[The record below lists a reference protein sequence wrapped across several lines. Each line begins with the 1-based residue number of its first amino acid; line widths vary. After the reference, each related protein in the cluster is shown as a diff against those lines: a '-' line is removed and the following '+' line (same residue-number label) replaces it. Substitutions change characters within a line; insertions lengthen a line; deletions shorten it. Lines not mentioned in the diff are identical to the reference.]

1 MDAVNTFT
9 DLDRTLTEHAI
20 PMNILLTGAE
30 GNFGS
35 EFRRLTD
42 ARSDVRLIPVGRG
55 DWTAVLEKMAMAD
68 VVVHAASDLHTS
80 ASLAPT
86 RLLDS
91 NVMTTAVLL
100 EAAKKLHIK
109 RFVFISSCAVYG
121 EDMRTGEDSLC
132 CPITING
139 ISKYLN
145 EKLVAE
151 FCTANAIEYQIF
163 RVFNSYGG
171 DDRFSIFSKL
181 KRALHNHTPFTLN
194 NDGRMQ
200 RDFVHVTD
208 VASIV
213 LNLLNARIEHTHL
226 NIGTGVA
233 TKISTLV
240 DMVQAQFPQLVIQR
254 GSTQEAEYSRADT
267 TRLREFWHGDFIR
280 IEDYVREQ
288 LAGYISL

>member
-1 MDAVNTFT
+1 
-9 DLDRTLTEHAI
+9 
-20 PMNILLTGAE
+20 MNILLTGAD

-35 EFRRLTD
+35 EFQHQAGKSSHIR
-42 ARSDVRLIPVGRG
+42 VIPIGRG
-55 DWTAVLEKMAMAD
+55 DWAHLHEKLASSD
-68 VVVHAASDLHTS
+68 VVVHAASDLRTS
-80 ASLAPT
+80 ASVAPS

-91 NVMTTAVLL
+91 NVMSTATLL
-100 EAAKKLHIK
+100 EASRQQRVK
-109 RFVFISSCAVYG
+109 RLVFLSSCAVYG

-139 ISKYLN
+139 ISKHLN

-151 FCTANAIEYQIF
+151 FCSANGIEYQIL

-181 KRALHNHTPFTLN
+181 KRALLSGTPFTLN

-200 RDFVHVTD
+200 RDFIHVAD
-208 VASIV
+208 VASVV
-213 LNLLNARIEHTHL
+213 LKLSGANISHTHL

-240 DMVQAQFPQLVIQR
+240 DRVAEQFPQLVIQR
-254 GSTQEAEYSRADT
+254 GLTQEAEYSRADT
-267 TRLREFWHGDFIR
+267 TRLREFWASDFIR
-280 IEDYVREQ
+280 VEDYISGEFANYAATDL
-288 LAGYISL
+288 LATR

>member
-1 MDAVNTFT
+1 
-9 DLDRTLTEHAI
+9 
-20 PMNILLTGAE
+20 MNILLTGAE
-30 GNFGS
+30 GNFGT
-35 EFRRLTD
+35 EFCRQTV
-42 ARSDVRLIPVGRG
+42 AQKNVEVIPVGRG
-55 DWTAVLEKMAMAD
+55 DWAAIDEKMALAD
-68 VVVHAASDLHTS
+68 VVVHAASDLRTS
-80 ASLAPT
+80 ASLAPK

-91 NVMTTAVLL
+91 NVMSTATLL
-100 EAAKKLHIK
+100 EAAHK
-109 RFVFISSCAVYG
+109 RQVKRLVFLSSCAVYG

-139 ISKYLN
+139 ISKHLN
-145 EKLVAE
+145 EKLVSE
-151 FCTANAIEYQIF
+151 FCTANGIEYQIL

-181 KRALHNHTPFTLN
+181 KRALQNGTSFTLN

-200 RDFVHVTD
+200 RDFIHVAD
-208 VASIV
+208 VASVI
-213 LNLLNARIEHTHL
+213 LNLLDARVQHTHL

-240 DMVQAQFPQLVIQR
+240 DMVQAQFPRLVIQR
-254 GSTQEAEYSRADT
+254 GTTQEAEYSRADT

-288 LAGYISL
+288 FAGYISP

>member
-1 MDAVNTFT
+1 
-9 DLDRTLTEHAI
+9 
-20 PMNILLTGAE
+20 MNILLTGAE
-30 GNFGS
+30 GNFGT
-35 EFRRLTD
+35 EFRQQTNVENG
-42 ARSDVRLIPVGRG
+42 VRVIPVGRG
-55 DWTAVLEKMAMAD
+55 DWASIDEKMAMAD
-68 VVVHAASDLHTS
+68 VIVHAASDLRTS

-86 RLLDS
+86 RLLES
-91 NVMTTAVLL
+91 NIMSTATLL
-100 EAAKKLHIK
+100 EAAQKRQIK
-109 RFVFISSCAVYG
+109 RFIFLSSCAVYG
-121 EDMRTGEDSLC
+121 EDMRTGENSLC

-139 ISKYLN
+139 ISKHLN

-151 FCTANAIEYQIF
+151 FCTANGIEFQIL

-181 KRALHNHTPFTLN
+181 KRALQNGTPFTLN

-200 RDFVHVTD
+200 RDFIHITD
-208 VASIV
+208 VASVV
-213 LNLLNARIEHTHL
+213 LQLLGASVQHTHL

-267 TRLREFWHGDFIR
+267 KRLREFWHGDFIR
-280 IEDYVREQ
+280 IEDYVRKRF
-288 LAGYISL
+288 ADYVVS

>member
-1 MDAVNTFT
+1 MV
-9 DLDRTLTEHAI
+9 
-20 PMNILLTGAE
+20 MNILLTGAE

-35 EFRRLTD
+35 EFRRQTD
-42 ARSDVRLIPVGRG
+42 AKSDVRLIPVGRD
-55 DWTAVLEKMAMAD
+55 DWTAIDEKMGLAD
-68 VVVHAASDLHTS
+68 VVVHAASDLRTS

-91 NVMTTAVLL
+91 NVMSTAVLL
-100 EAAKKLHIK
+100 EAAQKRRIK
-109 RFVFISSCAVYG
+109 RLVFLSSCAVYG
-121 EDMRTGEDSLC
+121 EDMRTGEDSVC

-139 ISKYLN
+139 ISKHLN

-151 FCTANAIEYQIF
+151 FCTANGIEYQIL

-181 KRALHNHTPFTLN
+181 KRALQHGTPFTLN

-200 RDFVHVTD
+200 RDFIHVAD

-213 LNLLNARIEHTHL
+213 LNLLDARIQNTHL

-288 LAGYISL
+288 FAGYISR

>member
-1 MDAVNTFT
+1 
-9 DLDRTLTEHAI
+9 
-20 PMNILLTGAE
+20 MNILLTGAE

-35 EFRRLTD
+35 EFQHQ
-42 ARSDVRLIPVGRG
+42 ASKSSHVRVIPIGRG
-55 DWTAVLEKMAMAD
+55 DWAHLHEKLASSD
-68 VVVHAASDLHTS
+68 VVVHAASDLRTS
-80 ASLAPT
+80 ASVAPS

-91 NVMTTAVLL
+91 NVMSTATLL
-100 EAAKKLHIK
+100 EASRQQRVK
-109 RFVFISSCAVYG
+109 RLVFLSSCAVYG

-139 ISKYLN
+139 ISKHLN

-151 FCTANAIEYQIF
+151 FCSANGIEYQIL

-181 KRALHNHTPFTLN
+181 KRALLSGTPFTLN

-200 RDFVHVTD
+200 RDFIHVAD

-213 LNLLNARIEHTHL
+213 LKLSGANISHTHL

-240 DMVQAQFPQLVIQR
+240 DRVAEQFPQLVIQR
-254 GSTQEAEYSRADT
+254 GLTQEAEYSRADT
-267 TRLREFWHGDFIR
+267 TRLREFWASDFIR
-280 IEDYVREQ
+280 VEDYISGEFANYAATDL
-288 LAGYISL
+288 LATR